1 MILLPLITL
10 FGCEPQE
17 NKYEDA
23 ANRIEE
29 ALQQKYGEEFVVEKI
44 GGGFGTV
51 NTNTIKSMASPKS
64 DPSINFQVEI
74 TKDLEKV
81 YDKYLNEL
89 VAQTNV
95 KPIEEMARKF
105 WSDAKVTIT
114 NDTVWTYPTHVDR
127 DMTYEEFLKLYPSN
141 TQLISVF
148 VNSENYMN
156 EMNEMD
162 EDSELL
168 RYQQFAKVLVESGNL
183 KTRFN
188 VKYLSLDAYSRY
200 DELRRRSAEM
210 TYEYKKEEDER
221 SLMNFVVINGTYI
234 SENGKLE
241 DSEVDFKETFEYW
254 KRKRLEYLEK
264 KGTM

>member
-1 MILLPLITL
+1 MILLPLIAL
-10 FGCEPQE
+10 FGCESQP
-17 NKYEDA
+17 NKYGDA
-23 ANRIEE
+23 AKKIEE
-29 ALQQKYGEEFVVEKI
+29 ALQQKYGEAFIVEKI

-51 NTNTIKSMASPKS
+51 NSNTIKSMASPKS
-64 DPSINFQVEI
+64 DPSIKFQVEI

-81 YDKYLNEL
+81 YDKYLNEI
-89 VAQTNV
+89 VAQSNV

-148 VNSENYMN
+148 VNGANYINEIN
-156 EMNEMD
+156 EMNED
-162 EDSELL
+162 AELL
-168 RYQQFAKVLVESGNL
+168 KYQQFAKALVGSGNL

-188 VKYLSLDAYSRY
+188 VKYLSLAAYSRY
-200 DELRRRSAEM
+200 DELRRQSAEM

-221 SLMNFVVINGTYI
+221 SIMNFVNINGSYI

-241 DSEVDFKETFEYW
+241 DSEDDFKETFEHW
-254 KRKRLEYLEK
+254 KRKRQEYSEK
-264 KGTM
+264 KGNM

>member
-1 MILLPLITL
+1 MILLPLIAL

-64 DPSINFQVEI
+64 DPSIKFQVEI

-81 YDKYLNEL
+81 YDKYLNEI
-89 VAQTNV
+89 VAQSNV
-95 KPIEEMARKF
+95 KPIEKMARKF

-127 DMTYEEFLKLYPSN
+127 NMTYEEFLKLYPSN
-141 TQLISVF
+141 WQLITVMLDGS
-148 VNSENYMN
+148 
-156 EMNEMD
+156 
-162 EDSELL
+162 
-168 RYQQFAKVLVESGNL
+168 
-183 KTRFN
+183 
-188 VKYLSLDAYSRY
+188 KYLNDENRINVEEELSNYLEFSDLLIRGKFLKSYVSIDYLTHDAYQRIDNIYHSNQDASSVLSKETDEGERSNFLARNGY
-200 DELRRRSAEM
+200 EITASGEIKESNDEL
-210 TYEYKKEEDER
+210 
-221 SLMNFVVINGTYI
+221 I
-234 SENGKLE
+234 
-241 DSEVDFKETFEYW
+241 ETFDYW
-254 KRKRLEYLEK
+254 DEQRKKLFQ
-264 KGTM
+264 GDSGS